1 MINYMKSNYLNKRV
15 KIKGAEFYGK
25 VVREFSSEVLVA
37 VEEVSFCRI
46 DTSDNQLYFNKSEVE
61 IVK

>member
-1 MINYMKSNYLNKRV
+1 MYLNKRV
-15 KIKGAEFYGK
+15 KVIGQEFYGK
-25 VVREFSSEVLVA
+25 VVREFFSEVLVA

-61 IVK
+61 ILDE